1 MSELPVWAERYRS
14 PSLDTALMK
23 TWDKKIPAI
32 IEDAKH
38 DNVTHLA
45 GVPTWFV
52 PLLEQLMEEE
62 QINDIRKVWPN
73 MELFIHGAVAF
84 DPYIP
89 VFNKLLPEGTRYL
102 EVYNASEG
110 FFAIQDSNINK
121 EMLLLTDHGV
131 YYEFILIEEYRR
143 GNMSA
148 ISIEDVVFGKEYAII
163 ITTLSGLYRYDL
175 GDTVVFTSLAPY
187 RIKITG
193 RTKQFINLCGEEL
206 MVMNAEEAVRKVSE
220 THSCIVEHFSV
231 APKFATEKEQACHQ
245 WVIEFKIP
253 PNSISAFKEG
263 LDECLRALNSDYDA
277 KRSGDIALGMIDVVS
292 VPKGTF
298 MSWLASKDKLGG
310 QHKVPRLSQDRECI
324 EELIKFIEV

>member
-1 MSELPVWAERYRS
+1 TKDSLKYNHYKAGRDIYSYYFNQFPKSTLFEDKGSVLSLGGSLERNENNILIGDVSALIMSELPVWAERYRS

-206 MVMNAEEAVRKVSE
+206 MVMNAEEAV
-220 THSCIVEHFSV
+220 
-231 APKFATEKEQACHQ
+231 
-245 WVIEFKIP
+245 
-253 PNSISAFKEG
+253 
-263 LDECLRALNSDYDA
+263 
-277 KRSGDIALGMIDVVS
+277 
-292 VPKGTF
+292 
-298 MSWLASKDKLGG
+298 
-310 QHKVPRLSQDRECI
+310 
-324 EELIKFIEV
+324 